1 MSANILSFRDWER
14 IQESDK
20 MYWGQTLNEDW
31 SLSDTL
37 HTIGDVISAS
47 SDCIWP
53 GSGAVVDIIQAL
65 TYFIESASSEDFVE
79 SSSAFIGGI
88 VSIASLALIGPMQAL
103 AMETKGLLKIVKE
116 GVQKGA
122 TKVQISA
129 AKNASTKLVKFLQG
143 IVSSASSIVSK
154 IVDLVKNAAESKLGS
169 WIVSKFGTTNG
180 FVNWI
185 NKFFKEKVIG
195 YLTKFIGYL
204 GKLNPAAAAGSIDD
218 LTIKK
223 FGKEYVKGTTQ
234 DTLGTKILSK
244 GREEVKLSG
253 IPPTLKYSNKRQF
266 GSPAQEFQRDTSH
279 DLKPPILPDIKAKR
293 A

>member
-218 LTIKK
+218 LTINK

-253 IPPTLKYSNKRQF
+253 IPPTLKYTNKRQF

-279 DLKPPILPDIKAKR
+279 DLKTPILPDIKAKR